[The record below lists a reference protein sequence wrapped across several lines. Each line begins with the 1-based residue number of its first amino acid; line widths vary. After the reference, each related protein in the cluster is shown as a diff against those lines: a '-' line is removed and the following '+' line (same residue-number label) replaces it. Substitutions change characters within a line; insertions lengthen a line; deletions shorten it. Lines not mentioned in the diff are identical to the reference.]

1 MTQAKS
7 GQISCINGKG
17 IEPMQRPTQKTVA
30 TIAAGLA
37 ALTLA
42 NPAFADDD
50 RRDRHGRH
58 EWKDNRS
65 ESKAYAKGYRQ
76 GVRAD
81 DRRDDRR
88 AYAQGYRDGVRADNR
103 RDNYRDNYRTDYRYA
118 SNGWNSAPVYSGNSG
133 WRGVSQ
139 QNPYWWGSNGQM
151 HCRRQDGTT
160 GLLVGALA
168 GGTLGNMLARE
179 GDKRL
184 GSVIGGTLGAVL
196 GNELAKGNVRCR

>member
-1 MTQAKS
+1 
-7 GQISCINGKG
+7 
-17 IEPMQRPTQKTVA
+17 MQRTA
-30 TIAAGLA
+30 ASIAAGLA

-42 NPAFADDD
+42 NPALADD
-50 RRDRHGRH
+50 RRERNGRH
-58 EWKDNRS
+58 EWKDSRS
-65 ESKAYAKGYRQ
+65 ESKAYTRGYRE

-81 DRRDDRR
+81 NRRDNRRDDSR

-103 RDNYRDNYRTDYRYA
+103 RDSYRDNYRPGYSYA
-118 SNGWNSAPVYSGNSG
+118 GSSYSNGWNSAPVYAGNSG

-139 QNPYWWGSNGQM
+139 QNPYWWGANGQM

-160 GLLVGALA
+160 GLVVGALA